1 MSALA
6 FAPAPDAR
14 AMRRTPCGTLWLEVA
29 GARCGLTCAGALW
42 LPAASTLVAGDLH
55 LEKGSA
61 YALRGSLL
69 PPFDTRATL
78 DRLEAALA
86 RFEPRTLVLLGDS
99 FHDPRAPARL
109 DPADRARLEALAR
122 GRTLVWVEG
131 NHDRKGEET
140 ALGLLPGEV
149 ADAVEVAGLTLRHEP
164 RPGARPAEVV
174 GEVAGHLHP
183 AARVSAAGRAV
194 RRRCFLTDGERLVL
208 PAFGAYAGGLNVLD
222 AAFHGLFARP
232 PTACVLGDDKVRPIR
247 AGALLPG

>member
-1 MSALA
+1 
-6 FAPAPDAR
+6 
-14 AMRRTPCGTLWLEVA
+14 MRRTPCGTLWLEVA

-42 LPAASTLVAGDLH
+42 LPGAGALVAGDLH

-61 YALRGSLL
+61 YAVRGSLL

-78 DRLEAALA
+78 DRLEAEVERLS
-86 RFEPRTLVLLGDS
+86 PRTLVLLGDS

-122 GRTLVWVEG
+122 GRTLVWAEG
-131 NHDRKGEET
+131 NHDTRGAET

-149 ADAVEVAGLTLRHEP
+149 AGEVELCGLTLRHAP
-164 RPGARPAEVV
+164 RSGPAP

-194 RRRCFLTDGERLVL
+194 RRRCFVTDGERLIL

-222 AAFHGLFARP
+222 PAFAGLFARP
-232 PTACVLGDDKVRPIR
+232 PTACVLGDDKVRPLR

>member
-1 MSALA
+1 MS
-6 FAPAPDAR
+6 
-14 AMRRTPCGTLWLEVA
+14 RTPCGTLWVEVA

-42 LPAASTLVAGDLH
+42 LPAVSTLVAGDLH

-61 YALRGSLL
+61 YAVRGSLL

-78 DRLEAALA
+78 DRLEAELE
-86 RFEPRTLVLLGDS
+86 RLSPRTLVLLGDS

-122 GRTLVWVEG
+122 GRTLVWAEG
-131 NHDRKGEET
+131 NHDRKGGET

-149 ADAVEVAGLTLRHEP
+149 TVEVEVAGLTLRHEP
-164 RPGARPAEVV
+164 RPGAQP

-194 RRRCFLTDGERLVL
+194 RRRCFVTDGERLVL

-222 AAFHGLFARP
+222 AAFHGLFART